1 MSGKA
6 GKNRE
11 DYRKNNRG
19 HVLKLVATGECRN
32 RTELTKAMGLSK
44 MSISRIVSEMMGA
57 GLLEEEGTAGSD
69 EPGRASSALGISP
82 NAPLAAG
89 LLIQR
94 EYCEALLCDLKMQ
107 ILRRE
112 KIFFRQDM
120 DNDKLLDVVYQVLDT
135 LLYREERVIG
145 IGVSSVG
152 PISASEGMILKPLF
166 FFDIQNVPIVKCL
179 EQRYHLPVFL
189 DHDNQCAAVCEF
201 LYGVGRGFHDVLF
214 LGVGTGVGCGI
225 ISNGLRYRNE
235 RGLPPEIGHVSIDV
249 NGKPCPCGSRGCVE
263 VYTRT
268 PEVLT
273 KLQYHSGKRYNY
285 KTFCTMRDNPLVE
298 NIMLDTVTKLG
309 AAVVSTINILNSE
322 LLILGNDAVDWDDRY
337 VKEMEKIVNHRRFV
351 EWSDP
356 VTVRR
361 AAFGT
366 DAFPAGSACI
376 VWEHVFAG
384 NLLFESENEGE

>member
-57 GLLEEEGTAGSD
+57 GILAEEGTAGSD

-120 DNDKLLDVVYQVLDT
+120 DNDKLMDVVYQVLDT

-214 LGVGTGVGCGI
+214 LGVGTGLCVNFCTGSAGAFMMSCSLALVPASGAG
-225 ISNGLRYRNE
+225 SFPMASGTGTSADCRPRSVTSRLMSTGSPVPAEAGAAWRYT
-235 RGLPPEIGHVSIDV
+235 RGLPKS
-249 NGKPCPCGSRGCVE
+249 
-263 VYTRT
+263 
-268 PEVLT
+268 
-273 KLQYHSGKRYNY
+273 
-285 KTFCTMRDNPLVE
+285 
-298 NIMLDTVTKLG
+298 
-309 AAVVSTINILNSE
+309 
-322 LLILGNDAVDWDDRY
+322 
-337 VKEMEKIVNHRRFV
+337 
-351 EWSDP
+351 
-356 VTVRR
+356 
-361 AAFGT
+361 
-366 DAFPAGSACI
+366 
-376 VWEHVFAG
+376 
-384 NLLFESENEGE
+384 